1 MGDWVIHDTVHCI
14 SIQWEWIAVESIA
27 QGELQIGGQKMSG
40 AAIKWVQ
47 LLRLQLIPEGL
58 QSGPRAHLAHHREPP
73 IIGRHL
79 QRRVS

>member
-14 SIQWEWIAVESIA
+14 SIQWEWIAPDWPTS
-27 QGELQIGGQKMSG
+27 GQKMSG